1 MNDRVA
7 PSVGIDVSQ
16 ETLDVATT
24 DAQAWQVKHHPRAMA
39 ALVRRLS
46 KLQPV
51 RIIVEST
58 GRLQEDL
65 VVALM
70 EAQLPVIVVNPRH
83 VRAFAKA
90 TGSLAKTDRLDAQ
103 LLARFG
109 EAVKPPLRSLPDE
122 ATRELAALVARR
134 RQLQGMIVAETHRRG
149 RAPRGVRREIE
160 QHIAYLEAR
169 REHLDQELQDQ
180 LRQSPVWQEQADL
193 LRSVPGIGPT
203 LSATLLAEL
212 PELGSLTRRQIAA
225 LTGVAPFAHDSGRFK
240 GRRVTRGGR
249 ADVRRTLFMATL
261 AAARCNPV
269 IRAFYQR
276 LVATGKAKKLALVAC
291 MRKLIVILNA
301 ILKHRTAWNPNLGLQ
316 T

>member
-1 MNDRVA
+1 MNERFA

-24 DAQAWQVKHHPRAMA
+24 DAQAWQVKHHPRAIA

-46 KLQPV
+46 QRPPQ

-58 GRLQEDL
+58 GRLQEEL
-65 VVALM
+65 VVALI
-70 EAQLPVIVVNPRH
+70 EAQLPVVVVNPRQ
-83 VRAFAKA
+83 VRDFAKA
-90 TGSLAKTDRLDAQ
+90 TGALAKTDRLDAQ

-134 RQLQGMIVAETHRRG
+134 RQLQTMIVAETHRHD

-169 REHLDQELQDQ
+169 REERDRELQAK

-203 LSATLLAEL
+203 LSVTLLAEL
-212 PELGSLTRRQIAA
+212 PELGSLDRRQIAA
-225 LTGVAPFAHDSGRFK
+225 LTGVAPFARDSGRFK

-249 ADVRRTLFMATL
+249 GEVRRALFMATL
-261 AAARCNPV
+261 SAARCNPV

-276 LVATGKAKKLALVAC
+276 LLAAGKAKKQALVAC

-301 ILKHRTAWNPNLGLQ
+301 MLKHRTPWNPNLCPQ

>member
-70 EAQLPVIVVNPRH
+70 EAQLPVVVVNPRQ
-83 VRAFAKA
+83 VRHFARA
-90 TGSLAKTDRLDAQ
+90 TGALAKTDRLDAQ

-122 ATRELAALVARR
+122 ATRELAALVGRR

-169 REHLDQELQDQ
+169 REHLDQELQDR

>member
-1 MNDRVA
+1 MNERVA

-16 ETLDVATT
+16 ETLDVATS
-24 DAQAWQVKHHPRAMA
+24 DAQAWQVKHHPRAMV
-39 ALVRRLS
+39 ALVRRLT
-46 KLQPV
+46 KLQPL

-70 EAQLPVIVVNPRH
+70 EAQLPVIVVNPRQ
-83 VRAFAKA
+83 VRDFAKA
-90 TGSLAKTDRLDAQ
+90 TGSWAKTDRLDAQ

-134 RQLQGMIVAETHRRG
+134 RQLQSMIVAETHRRG
-149 RAPRGVRREIE
+149 RAPRPVRREIE
-160 QHIAYLEAR
+160 QHIAYLETR
-169 REHLDQELQDQ
+169 REHLDQELQDR

-301 ILKHRTAWNPNLGLQ
+301 ILKHRTAWNPHLGLQ

>member
-70 EAQLPVIVVNPRH
+70 EAQLPVVVVNPRQ
-83 VRAFAKA
+83 VRDFAKA
-90 TGSLAKTDRLDAQ
+90 TGALAKTDRLDAQ

-122 ATRELAALVARR
+122 ATRELAALVGRR

-301 ILKHRTAWNPNLGLQ
+301 MLKHRTPWNPNLCPQ

>member
-261 AAARCNPV
+261 AAARCYPV